1 MSVFINHS
9 NHPAANWSP
18 EQKEAALAYGPIM
31 DFAFPELHATYT
43 KQQIAEL
50 TEKSLV
56 TILSLHPS
64 AVLCQGE
71 FTYTYALVKRLKEKD
86 IPVLAACSER
96 KAHEEWNGSVSR
108 KVSYFRFVQFRE
120 Y

>member
-1 MSVFINHS
+1 MFINHT

-18 EQKEAALAYGPIM
+18 EQKEAALSYGSIM
-31 DFAFPELHATYT
+31 DLPFPELHADYT
-43 KQQIAEL
+43 EQQIADL
-50 TEKSLV
+50 TEETFSQ
-56 TILSLHPS
+56 ILSLHPA

-71 FTYTYALVKRLKEKD
+71 FTYTYALVKRLKEEG

-108 KVSYFRFVQFRE
+108 RVSYYQFVQFRN